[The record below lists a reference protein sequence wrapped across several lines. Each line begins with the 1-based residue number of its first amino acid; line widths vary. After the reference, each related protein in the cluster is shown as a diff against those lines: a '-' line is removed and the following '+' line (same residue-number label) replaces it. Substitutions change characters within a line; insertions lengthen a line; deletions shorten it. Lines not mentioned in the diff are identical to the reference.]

1 MKIIFLDV
9 DGVLNYEMCKAHIGI
24 FYGVEQEKVK
34 LLKKIVDATGAKII
48 LSSTWRKNILVGMP
62 LECQEDPFAI
72 ELMSKLKAED
82 LKIYDLTSVETS
94 DDHRKQQI
102 LERIG
107 EYRRDGQQ
115 VESWVV
121 LDDDIFDGF
130 NDPEFRKHFVWTSWA
145 TGLTEDD
152 VNAAINILNGE
163 QDD

>member
-1 MKIIFLDV
+1 MKMIFLDV
-9 DGVLNYEMCKAHIGI
+9 DGVLNYDMCEAHIGMY
-24 FYGVEQEKVK
+24 YGVDQEKVK
-34 LLKKIVDATGAKII
+34 LLKRIVDATGAKII

-72 ELMSKLKAED
+72 ELMSKLKAEG

-102 LERIG
+102 LDRIK

-115 VESWVV
+115 IDGWVV
-121 LDDDIFDGF
+121 LDDDTFDGF
-130 NDPEFRKHFVWTSWA
+130 NELEFRKHFIYTSWS

-152 VNAAINILNGE
+152 VQTAIRILNGE
-163 QDD
+163 QDG